1 MDLEALSSTPTERRG
16 PRIRPEL
23 ATRDRR
29 RPRRSGE
36 PFHRG
41 HRVEDARLA
50 TALWTVALLMLA
62 LLSSPHA
69 ALGVETAPIDSVH
82 VGENERVVLAREI
95 LRIAVGD
102 PGIASVQMI
111 SSREVLILGR
121 RPGQTNLIL
130 WLDDGAVVERR
141 VRVERDL
148 SLLARAIADVH
159 PAIAVTTAP
168 DRDAV
173 VLTGVVPDVRHSRA
187 AEAVASD
194 YLRGGGVRSSR
205 RGSLIVGSGSRGPA
219 SESTRPD
226 EAGREAGGELD
237 GGPGGRQE
245 DFLLEEPDDRGE
257 GRLINLIRVDRV
269 PERMEQRIR
278 AALVAAGG
286 EEIDV
291 RRLTAGAL
299 PDDSRDTFVLEGR
312 VESQVALVRSLIS
325 AARLLDP
332 AASADQIEV
341 VADEAGALGGR
352 GRGAGA
358 GGGGGGGATIAG
370 VGTRIGGGGAVGG
383 NDLQSNVA
391 RAKALSLADGQIL
404 SFLEVIRLPQVRLET
419 RIYEV
424 NRSRLRDWSP
434 NLNVLIGNTG
444 NVEIVPS
451 VTSLLIQGEDGTP
464 AGLTRGDLQG
474 ALSLLDGGTLL
485 GGLQYVGDLFAI
497 DFALDLL
504 EQEDIA
510 RTLAKPTVSVLSG
523 EVASFNSGGQIP
535 IAVTVDT
542 TTSATSGTLLSSTV
556 FAEFGVNVSVRPL
569 VSEDD
574 MITLDVTPS
583 ISQPDFDLTADLV
596 GSTGSQQSTTA
607 FQTRSLRT
615 TTRLRDG
622 QSLVIGGLLQTAMS
636 RGSRFT
642 PWIHR
647 IPGLGWL
654 AKSREDQY
662 DDLDFVVVLSPS
674 IVYERNPR
682 ASLWAYPA
690 ATEILGS
697 LRSRGDRTGSRE

>member
-1 MDLEALSSTPTERRG
+1 MALAGSTDPERRVGRGIRHSG
-16 PRIRPEL
+16 PICL
-23 ATRDRR
+23 A
-29 RPRRSGE
+29 
-36 PFHRG
+36 F
-41 HRVEDARLA
+41 L
-50 TALWTVALLMLA
+50 VACLVVIA
-62 LLSSPHA
+62 PVVSEGAGAEA
-69 ALGVETAPIDSVH
+69 ADSVH
-82 VGENERVVLAREI
+82 VGENERLVLSREV

-111 SSREVLILGR
+111 SSREALILGR

-130 WLDDGAVVERR
+130 WLDDGSVMERR
-141 VRVERDL
+141 VRVDRDL
-148 SLLARAIADVH
+148 SLLARALADVH
-159 PAIAVTTAP
+159 PAIEVTSAP

-173 VLTGVVPDVRHSRA
+173 VLRGVVPDVRYSRA
-187 AEAVASD
+187 AEAVAAD
-194 YLRGGGVRSSR
+194 YLRGGALRSGQ
-205 RGSLIVGSGSRGPA
+205 RGSLIVGSGARSQTAAEDDGG
-219 SESTRPD
+219 
-226 EAGREAGGELD
+226 EAG
-237 GGPGGRQE
+237 
-245 DFLLEEPDDRGE
+245 EEPGSRDESFRLDEPGDRGE
-257 GRLINLIRVDRV
+257 GQLINLIRVDRI
-269 PERMEQRIR
+269 PQPLEERIR
-278 AALVAAGG
+278 AVLIAAGG
-286 EEIDV
+286 EDIDV
-291 RRLTAGAL
+291 RRLMAASL

-312 VESQVALVRSLIS
+312 VEDQVALVRSLIS

-358 GGGGGGGATIAG
+358 GAGGGATIAG
-370 VGTRIGGGGAVGG
+370 VGTRIGGGGGGAVGA
-383 NDLQSNVA
+383 NNLQSNVA
-391 RAKALSLADGQIL
+391 RAKALSLASGQIL
-404 SFLEVIRLPQVRLET
+404 SFLEVVRLPQVRLEA

-434 NLNVLIGNTG
+434 NLNVLIGNTS
-444 NVEIVPS
+444 NVEIAPS
-451 VTSLLIQGEDGTP
+451 ITSLLIQGEDGSP

-497 DFALDLL
+497 DFTLDLL
-504 EQEDIA
+504 EQENIA
-510 RTLAKPTVSVLSG
+510 RTLARPTISVLSG
-523 EVASFNSGGQIP
+523 EVASFNAGGQIP

-596 GSTGSQQSTTA
+596 GSTGSQQTTTA

-622 QSLVIGGLLQTAMS
+622 QSFVIGGLLQTAMS

-642 PWIHR
+642 PWFHR
-647 IPGLGWL
+647 IPGFGWL
-654 AKSREDQY
+654 AKSREDQR
-662 DDLDFVVVLSPS
+662 DELDFVVVLSPS

-682 ASLWAYPA
+682 ASLWAYPS

-697 LRSRGDRTGSRE
+697 LRAQADEDPREHRN